1 MPATSK
7 NTGVAG
13 SRAKST
19 SQLSQSTAVTNFP
32 PPVHPSLA
40 GFNDS
45 NDRFAA
51 INAGLG
57 ASEKLRIWD
66 TGNSTILG
74 EWDAV
79 PEGNKSNQKVKSLV
93 WGSFFAEDLQTSA
106 SDSENRKKRR
116 KRRSEGAPGGP
127 KVDAVVLAQGSDL
140 LFYTSTSNVVV
151 KRVALSSTVSALGWT
166 SQQDGFLIAIT
177 AESIHVFDSSATQ
190 TFTTGLPAPIKSTTL
205 TSVSVLPPDNTST
218 LSLILASN
226 SITKLDVSLPISEAS
241 SATFG
246 MTQQVGVESIRK
258 IVPLNA
264 QRFVIGEEQSRVAS
278 IWRTSDNTTTP
289 FDMVASVPIPVASS
303 VHTLT
308 ASPTKTELFVLAET
322 GEISV
327 FSVSEA
333 ALSASA
339 GNDAAVTGKKAGARR
354 RKTGA
359 IPSLQPISKIAI
371 LEGKEARQSG
381 LISFAVSSSR
391 ESDDM
396 DTSADVNSI
405 EDAGEL
411 IVGRMGGASRVK
423 WEKITF
429 RDAAGAILPEVN
441 IKRSVQDISGA
452 NNDASVPL
460 QRFRDVDRPQT
471 SVNAI
476 AADEEQ
482 ALVRQDMDLPV
493 EGDMADLTLGERLA
507 LQDPGS
513 HANNPTKAHA
523 SNAAATEANTGNSL
537 GPQNAQSLTRLL
549 LQALHTSD
557 PQLLSMILTS
567 PSNASPTLIRN
578 TIRKL
583 PSSMAL
589 PLLKACV
596 DRLGKG
602 KAFNKR
608 GGGRGGGLNEKQGLV
623 VVAWI
628 RGVLVERGN
637 VLMTIPSL
645 PAHLASLSSLLNDRL
660 QLYTPLLSLSGR
672 LDLALAQIDAR
683 KALLAAE
690 PHRQGN
696 VYIEG
701 ESDDDDDDSDD
712 DDEVEIE
719 QGGDEGEIEDIRI
732 ESRRDTDESD
742 DETAVPKRKSK
753 AVNGTF
759 KKGKSVKLDVED
771 DVDEL
776 ADDDD
781 EDEDDE
787 DEDDFDQDYGS
798 DESEGAGGP
807 GAGFIDDE
815 AEEASEDESD
825 DEMEG

>member
-1 MPATSK
+1 MSK

-19 SQLSQSTAVTNFP
+19 SQLSQSASVTNFP

-45 NDRFAA
+45 NGRFAA

-57 ASEKLRIWD
+57 SSEKLRIWD
-66 TGNSTILG
+66 TENSTVLG
-74 EWDAV
+74 EWDIV
-79 PEGNKSNQKVKSLV
+79 TESNKTNQKIKSLI
-93 WGSFFAEDLQTSA
+93 WGSFFAEDLHTLA

-116 KRRSEGAPGGP
+116 KRRSEGASGGP
-127 KVDAVVLAQGSDL
+127 RVDAVVLAQGSNL
-140 LFYTSTSNVVV
+140 LFYTSTSNAVV
-151 KRVALSSTVSALGWT
+151 KRVALTSNVTALEWT
-166 SQQDGFLIAIT
+166 AQHDGFLIAVT
-177 AESIHVFDSSATQ
+177 TESLHIFDASGNQ
-190 TFTTGLPAPIKSTTL
+190 VFTTTIPAPIKSTTL
-205 TSVSVLPPDNTST
+205 TSISALPAGNTST

-226 SITKLDVSLPISEAS
+226 SITKLDVSLPISES
-241 SATFG
+241 STTTFG
-246 MTQQVGVESIRK
+246 TTQQVGVESIRK
-258 IVPLNA
+258 IVALNA
-264 QRFVIGEEQSRVAS
+264 QQFVIGEEQARVAS
-278 IWRTSDNTTTP
+278 VWRTSDNATTP
-289 FDMVASVPIPVASS
+289 FEMVATVPIPTVSS
-303 VHTLT
+303 IHTFT
-308 ASPTKTELFVLAET
+308 TSPRKTELFVLAET

-327 FSVSEA
+327 YSVSEDVLTIGA
-333 ALSASA
+333 I
-339 GNDAAVTGKKAGARR
+339 GDATAIAKKSGTRR

-371 LEGKEARQSG
+371 VEGKELRQSG
-381 LISFAVSSSR
+381 LISLAVLTSAR
-391 ESDDM
+391 ADGSDNM
-396 DTSADVNSI
+396 DT
-405 EDAGEL
+405 DATAESVDIASEL

-423 WEKITF
+423 WEKISF
-429 RDAAGAILPEVN
+429 RDAAGAVLPDIT
-441 IKRSVQDISGA
+441 IKRSVQDITGA
-452 NNDASVPL
+452 DTDASVPL
-460 QRFRDVDRPQT
+460 QRFKDVDRPQT

-507 LQDPGS
+507 LQDPGAHPNAS
-513 HANNPTKAHA
+513 TKTHPG
-523 SNAAATEANTGNSL
+523 NTAAAEANTGNSL

-583 PSSMAL
+583 PTSMAL

-690 PHRQGN
+690 PQRQGN

-701 ESDDDDDDSDD
+701 ESDDDDDEDD

-719 QGGDEGEIEDIRI
+719 HGGDEGEIEDIRI

-742 DETAVPKRKSK
+742 EETVAPKRKAK
-753 AVNGTF
+753 AVNGTS
-759 KKGKSVKLDVED
+759 KKGKSVKLDLEDELDDEED
-771 DVDEL
+771 DE
-776 ADDDD
+776 D

-787 DEDDFDQDYGS
+787 DEEDFDQDYGS